1 MCFTKAGGPPL
12 VLRLDNGLELI
23 SEALQSFCD
32 GKVGLSHIP
41 PGAPWENP
49 YIESFNNRQRRE
61 CL

>member
-1 MCFTKAGGPPL
+1 M
-12 VLRLDNGLELI
+12 LRLDNGLELI